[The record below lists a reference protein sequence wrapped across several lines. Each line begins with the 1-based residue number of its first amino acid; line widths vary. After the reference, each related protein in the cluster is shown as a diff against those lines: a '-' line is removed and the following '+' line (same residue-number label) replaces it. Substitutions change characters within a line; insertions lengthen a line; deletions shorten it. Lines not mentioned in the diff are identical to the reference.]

1 MNLILVVPNYTEAD
15 KIYPPVQICK
25 LLISLKNIGDQNI
38 C

>member
-25 LLISLKNIGDQNI
+25 LLIFIKKYW
-38 C
+38 